1 MKVLDGF
8 ARRRERKKKAIIE
21 AAQNL
26 FFRNG
31 VKQSGIAD
39 IAREA
44 NVSQVTI
51 YNYFGNK
58 EGLVREVVLQLMEA
72 KWQEFEE
79 LISSELPFPEKI
91 EEMVASKNQTTRD
104 FEKAEF
110 LDPVFFQDP
119 VVREYIDRFYRER
132 TIPSVRKLISQGR
145 KEGYLPPFISDEAI
159 LAYLARFKDMAQD
172 QEMMA
177 PENKKLRQDITY
189 LFFYGLF
196 GSKPGGRKN

>member
-1 MKVLDGF
+1 MDGF
-8 ARRRERKKKAIIE
+8 ARRRTRKKKAILK

-26 FFRNG
+26 FSRSG
-31 VKQSGIAD
+31 VKNSNIAD

-44 NVSQVTI
+44 EVSQVTI
-51 YNYFGNK
+51 YNYFGSK
-58 EGLVREVVLQLMEA
+58 EGLVREVVLEMMED
-72 KWQEFEE
+72 KWKEFEA
-79 LISSELPFPEKI
+79 LISSEIPFPEKI
-91 EEMVASKNQTTRD
+91 QEMVDNKSQTTRE

-119 VVREYIDRFYRER
+119 VVKEYIDRFYQER

-159 LAYLARFKDMAQD
+159 LAYLARFKDIAQD
-172 QEMMA
+172 QEIMA
-177 PENKKLRQDITY
+177 PGKKKLRQDITY

-196 GSKPGGRKN
+196 GNKPGERGK